1 MQSWHKNQRREVFK
15 TLGRFLSILAI
26 VSLGVGT
33 FSGLKVTQNAM
44 VDTADQYFRQYAMF
58 DERLVSTMGLEKED
72 PAVFAAL
79 DGVKAAEGS
88 VSMDVLVTVESGAS
102 YVLAAHS
109 ITNDINRIKLT
120 SGRMPQ
126 NDRECVGDARMLPKS
141 MIGTTIQISSENE
154 DDTKDAFAYDE
165 YTMVGLAD
173 STAYLNMER
182 GTTKLANGKITAF
195 VYLPE
200 GAFSTD
206 YYTEIYIT
214 LQNADGK
221 IFSDSY
227 DDTVAA
233 METPLETTLSER
245 ANARYTRIR
254 QEAQDELTDAEEKY
268 QDGIDE
274 YITSK
279 ADAEEKLKDAEDT
292 LSDAKSDIAAGWN
305 AIEKNQIKLDEA
317 KDQYDAG
324 LKAYNQGKSDFETAK
339 TTALAELDAN
349 QTILDGQ
356 RTQLEAAMSAAEA
369 GGDPDAI
376 AAVQTQI
383 DALNDA
389 QAQLDGQR
397 SAAETQFAATQAQ
410 LDATKV
416 SLDEAKKQID
426 SGNDDIKDG
435 RRKLKQAQK
444 DYDEGYQEY
453 LDSKTE
459 ADEKLADAERELE
472 DGRLK
477 IEDGKKEFAKIKAP
491 SVYVLDRK
499 TNVGYA
505 NFESDSSVVNGIS
518 KVFPVFFF
526 LVAALV
532 TMTTM
537 TRMVEEQRTQIG
549 TLKALGFGGGT
560 IAWKFISYAGGAA
573 LLGGLI
579 GFFGGSWLFPWVIWQ
594 AYGMLY
600 GFAPIIYTL
609 DWSLFVLAI
618 SVSLLCSAGVT
629 YLTCRAELRLSPA
642 ELMRPKAPKE
652 GKRVFLE
659 RIPFLWKRLG
669 FMIKISLR
677 NVFRYTKRLI
687 MMVLGIGG
695 CTALLITGFG
705 IRDSIANIA
714 EDQFNNIMTYD
725 FAIVFDEPKDA
736 DQQTDFREKTSDM
749 LSNLV
754 FVCNDNISVES
765 REGVKSVNVIATE
778 DPNIQTVIN
787 LHKDGQTLPYP
798 ADGSI
803 AISEKLAKITGAS
816 VGDTIRVKTDEGK
829 QTDLPV
835 SAIFENFVYHY
846 MLMTPATYQQV
857 YGEDCAY
864 EAALADSAQTD
875 RHTVAA
881 SLLNDFDAA
890 NVSITSDIKD
900 RVNGM
905 MTSLNLVIFVIIFC
919 AGALAFVVLFNLSN
933 INITERLRE
942 IATIKVLGFYA
953 PEVGAYVFRENLVL
967 TLLGSIAGIPMGIW
981 LHSFVMGQLS
991 FDMVSFHVVILPLS
1005 FLFSVAM
1012 TFVFA
1017 FAVDLFMRPRLEKI
1031 NMVESLKAIE

>member
-1 MQSWHKNQRREVFK
+1 
-15 TLGRFLSILAI
+15 
-26 VSLGVGT
+26 
-33 FSGLKVTQNAM
+33 
-44 VDTADQYFRQYAMF
+44 
-58 DERLVSTMGLEKED
+58 
-72 PAVFAAL
+72 
-79 DGVKAAEGS
+79 
-88 VSMDVLVTVESGAS
+88 
-102 YVLAAHS
+102 
-109 ITNDINRIKLT
+109 
-120 SGRMPQ
+120 
-126 NDRECVGDARMLPKS
+126 MLPKS
-141 MIGTTIQISSENE
+141 MIGTKIEISADNE

-173 STAYLNMER
+173 STSYLNMER

-214 LQNADGK
+214 LQNAEGK

-227 DDTVAA
+227 DDAVAA
-233 METPLETTLSER
+233 METPLETTLTER

-254 QEAQDELTDAEEKY
+254 QEAQDELTDAETKY
-268 QDGIDE
+268 QDGLDE

-279 ADAEEKLKDAEDT
+279 ADAEKKLKDAEDT
-292 LSDAKSDIAAGWN
+292 LKEAKSDIAAGWN
-305 AIEKNQIKLDEA
+305 TIEKNQIKLDDA

-324 LKAYNQGKSDFETAK
+324 IIAYNKGKSDFETAK
-339 TTALAELDAN
+339 TAALAELDTN
-349 QTILDGQ
+349 QATLDGQ
-356 RTQLEAAMSAAEA
+356 RAQLEAAMSAAEA
-369 GGDPDAI
+369 SGDPDAI
-376 AAVQTQI
+376 ATVQAQI

-389 QAQLDGQR
+389 QAQLSGQR

-410 LDATKV
+410 LDATKT
-416 SLDEAKKQID
+416 SLDDAKKQID
-426 SGNDDIKDG
+426 SGNDDIKAG
-435 RRKLKQAQK
+435 RSKLKQAQK
-444 DYDEGYQEY
+444 DYDKGYQEY
-453 LDSKTE
+453 LDSKAE
-459 ADEKLADAERELE
+459 ADQKLADAERELE

-491 SVYVLDRK
+491 SVYVLDRT

-573 LLGGLI
+573 LIGGLI

-609 DWSLFVLAI
+609 DWSLFALAI

-725 FAIVFDEPKDA
+725 YAIVFDEPKDA
-736 DQQTDFREKTSDM
+736 AQQADFRKKTTDM

-754 FVCNDNISVES
+754 FVCNDTISVES

-778 DPNIQTVIN
+778 DPNIQTVID
-787 LHKDGQTLPYP
+787 LHKDGQPLSYP

-816 VGDTIRVKTDEGK
+816 VGDTIHVKTDEGK
-829 QTDLPV
+829 ETDLPV

-846 MLMTPATYQQV
+846 ILMTPATYKQV

-864 EAALADSAQTD
+864 EAALADTAQTD
-875 RHTVAA
+875 IHSVAA

-900 RVNGM
+900 RVSGM

-991 FDMVSFHVVILPLS
+991 FDMVSFHVVIFPLS
-1005 FLFSVAM
+1005 FLLSVAM